1 MVKRQ
6 AGGSWDTAKPTGEDE
21 GQGWPH
27 MPSPNRIPAA
37 GPRAS
42 VEEPESSWNS
52 TKCRLQKA
60 ALAEACRR
68 LLGTREGQRRW
79 AAGGPAVGGAQTGRR
94 NYKGLR
100 RSTKKVPT
108 HCRLCHRALCVLDT
122 GSDTSTERAV
132 TCPFPS
138 VSVVE
143 PNTL

>member
-21 GQGWPH
+21 GPTCQAQTGHLQLDREPAWK
-27 MPSPNRIPAA
+27 SLRAA
-37 GPRAS
+37 GTARTAGYKKQRWQRPAGG
-42 VEEPESSWNS
+42 SWGPG
-52 TKCRLQKA
+52 R
-60 ALAEACRR
+60 
-68 LLGTREGQRRW
+68 GQRRW